1 MNSLK
6 NTIVAILLLGVSYGV
21 YQVLT
26 RPEPKSLSTAE
37 FHALTEPEIQVP
49 GSLPEP
55 PPPADNDDS
64 FSEASEKNAPSPPQ
78 FTSPPVEPPPAA
90 PAIERPS
97 APISTDAA
105 PSKPAPW
112 SAPPVNK
119 TLPAATGPSAP
130 PTFGSDTT
138 NTPPPFGSNASVP
151 PANNR
156 STESLPPFQNQPEA
170 PKLPAA
176 PLAELGIP
184 AGSRFIGQPNNAEA
198 NIPAQSATGS
208 IGLTG
213 ATAPL
218 PTLENSMQTARQLI
232 AAGQLRP
239 ALAELTTQLQNPALS
254 NQDQATLY
262 KWLDTLA
269 GKVIYSTE
277 HHVQSQPHVVQPSE
291 TLASLADNWRIPQ
304 QLVYNINREKIPNPF
319 ELQPGT
325 ELKKIAGPFRAEI
338 DRTSQTVTLFLD
350 ELYAGRFKCISV
362 AAGMPPGTFLVENK
376 MESGHPAGQFLL
388 QTNNP
393 TVSLHA
399 QPAAGSPSGCC
410 FTQGDARD
418 LFSILSVG
426 SEIKITR

>member
-26 RPEPKSLSTAE
+26 KTEPKSLSTAE
-37 FHALTEPEIQVP
+37 FHALNEPEIQVP
-49 GSLPEP
+49 GNLLEP
-55 PPPADNDDS
+55 PPPTESDDS
-64 FSEASEKNAPSPPQ
+64 FGEPAENRAPAPPQ

-90 PAIERPS
+90 PVVERPI
-97 APISTDAA
+97 APTTTETA
-105 PSKPAPW
+105 PSQPAPW

-119 TLPAATGPSAP
+119 PLPASGQSAP
-130 PTFGSDTT
+130 PIFGSNTT
-138 NTPPPFGSNASVP
+138 TSPPPFGSTASTP
-151 PANNR
+151 PTNNR
-156 STESLPPFQNQPEA
+156 APESLPPFQNNPEV
-170 PKLPAA
+170 PKLSAA
-176 PLAELGIP
+176 PLAELGAP
-184 AGSRFIGQPNNAEA
+184 AGSLPIGQPNSAEA
-198 NIPAQSATGS
+198 NIPAQSGNGS
-208 IGLTG
+208 IGLTA

-232 AAGQLRP
+232 AAGQMRQ

-254 NQDQATLY
+254 AQDQATLY

-277 HHVQSQPHVVQPSE
+277 HHVQNQPHIVQPSE
-291 TLASLADNWRIPQ
+291 TLASLADTWRIPQ
-304 QLVYNINREKIPNPF
+304 QLVYNINREKITNPF

-325 ELKKIAGPFRAEI
+325 ELKKIPGPFRAEI

-350 ELYAGRFKCISV
+350 ELYAGRFKCVSV
-362 AAGMPPGTFLVENK
+362 AADMPPGACRVENK

-393 TVSLHA
+393 AVSLHA

>member
-26 RPEPKSLSTAE
+26 KPEPKSLSTAE
-37 FHALTEPEIQVP
+37 FHALADPEVQVP
-49 GSLPEP
+49 GNLLEP
-55 PPPADNDDS
+55 PPPTESDDS
-64 FSEASEKNAPSPPQ
+64 FGEPAENSDPAPPQ

-90 PAIERPS
+90 PAVERPI
-97 APISTDAA
+97 APTTTETA
-105 PSKPAPW
+105 PSQPAPW
-112 SAPPVNK
+112 SAPPLNK
-119 TLPAATGPSAP
+119 PLPASGQSAP
-130 PTFGSDTT
+130 PIFGSNTT
-138 NTPPPFGSNASVP
+138 TSPPPFGSTASTP

-156 STESLPPFQNQPEA
+156 APESLPPFQNNPEV
-170 PKLPAA
+170 PKLYAA
-176 PLAELGIP
+176 PQAELGAS
-184 AGSRFIGQPNNAEA
+184 AGSRPIGQPNSAEA
-198 NIPAQSATGS
+198 NIPAQSGNSS
-208 IGLTG
+208 IGLTA

-232 AAGQLRP
+232 AAGQMRQ

-254 NQDQATLY
+254 AQDQATLY

-277 HHVQSQPHVVQPSE
+277 HHVQNQPHIVQPSE
-291 TLASLADNWRIPQ
+291 TLASLADTWRIPQ
-304 QLVYNINREKIPNPF
+304 QLVYNINREKIANPF

-325 ELKKIAGPFRAEI
+325 ELKKIPGPFRAEI

-350 ELYAGRFKCISV
+350 ELYAGRFKCVS
-362 AAGMPPGTFLVENK
+362 AAADMPPAAYRVENK
-376 MESGHPAGQFLL
+376 LESGHPAGQFLL

-393 TVSLHA
+393 AVSLHA

>member
-26 RPEPKSLSTAE
+26 KPEPKSLSTAE

-49 GSLPEP
+49 GNLLEP
-55 PPPADNDDS
+55 PPPAEDHDS
-64 FSEASEKNAPSPPQ
+64 FGEPSDNSAPAPPQ
-78 FTSPPVEPPPAA
+78 FTAPPVEPPPAA
-90 PAIERPS
+90 PAMERPI
-97 APISTDAA
+97 APSTTEAS

-119 TLPAATGPSAP
+119 QLPAIGPSAP
-130 PTFGSDTT
+130 PTFGSDTST
-138 NTPPPFGSNASVP
+138 NPPPFGSTPST
-151 PANNR
+151 PAANTR
-156 STESLPPFQNQPEA
+156 ATESLPPFENNPEA
-170 PKLPAA
+170 PNLSAA
-176 PLAELGIP
+176 PLAELGTP
-184 AGSRFIGQPNNAEA
+184 AGSRPLGQPSNVEA
-198 NIPAQSATGS
+198 NIPAQSGTGS

-218 PTLENSMQTARQLI
+218 PTLENSLQTARQLI
-232 AAGQLRP
+232 AAGQMRQ

-254 NQDQATLY
+254 GQDQATLF

-277 HHVQSQPHVVQPSE
+277 HYVQNQPHIVQPSE
-291 TLASLADNWRIPQ
+291 TLASLADTWRIPQ
-304 QLVYNINREKIPNPF
+304 QLVYNINREKIANPF

-338 DRTSQTVTLFLD
+338 DRQSQTVTLFLD
-350 ELYAGRFKCISV
+350 ELYAGRFKCVSISPD
-362 AAGMPPGTFLVENK
+362 MPLGASRIENK

-388 QTNNP
+388 QTSNP
-393 TVSLHA
+393 AVSLHA
-399 QPAAGSPSGCC
+399 QPAAGSPNGCC